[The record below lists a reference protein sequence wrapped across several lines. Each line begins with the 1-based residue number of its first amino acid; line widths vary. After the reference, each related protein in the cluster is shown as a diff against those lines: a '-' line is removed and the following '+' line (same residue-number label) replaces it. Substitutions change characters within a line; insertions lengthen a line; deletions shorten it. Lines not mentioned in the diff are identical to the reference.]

1 MDMGSRSVLVI
12 VVCGAVSLSACSS
25 DAARQSATHVTATS
39 QRSATGSTS
48 STTSA
53 SPCLASVLSAKTS
66 HQGGGYVGETM
77 IWVTFT
83 NGGSAP
89 CSLSGYPSVS
99 LTRADGSLL
108 ETGGPPQAAPQW
120 VTVQPRST
128 AGLEVY
134 WSNWCSPLPGFLHM
148 DVALPGGG
156 GTVVSPFDDV
166 FAPGCESANDPPRLE
181 VTTAYTTP

>member
-1 MDMGSRSVLVI
+1 MVFGTFGLTA
-12 VVCGAVSLSACSS
+12 CGGNAASPSAN
-25 DAARQSATHVTATS
+25 QSTATAQS
-39 QRSATGSTS
+39 STTGSTS

-77 IWVTFT
+77 IWVTVT

-108 ETGGPPQAAPQW
+108 EIGGPPQAAPQW

-128 AGLEVY
+128 AGFEVY
-134 WSNWCSPLPGFLHM
+134 WSNWCSPSPGLLHI
-148 DVALPGGG
+148 DVALPVGG

-166 FAPGCESANDPPRLE
+166 FAPACQSVNDPPRLK